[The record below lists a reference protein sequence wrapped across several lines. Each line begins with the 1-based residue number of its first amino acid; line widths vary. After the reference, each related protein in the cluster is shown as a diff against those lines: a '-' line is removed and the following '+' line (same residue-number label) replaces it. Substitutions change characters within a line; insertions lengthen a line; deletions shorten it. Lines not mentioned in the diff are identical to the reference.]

1 VRRRNKIRVI
11 ATLESGHSF
20 KAWKNAKTGEILPTN
35 WKTQAGFLALGKQN
49 GTKRAN
55 AH

>member
-1 VRRRNKIRVI
+1 MRRRNKIRVI
-11 ATLESGHSF
+11 VTAASGHSF

-35 WKTQAGFLALGKQN
+35 WKIQAGFLSQGKAHATQ
-49 GTKRAN
+49 RAN